1 MKTVKFRLK
10 IFFVT
15 RKDYDV
21 STNLVKDEVC
31 NGNNAELVDSFN
43 DSSECPCSLSAYD
56 VVVDV
61 LHDLV
66 SSISE

>member
-1 MKTVKFRLK
+1 M
-10 IFFVT
+10 
-15 RKDYDV
+15 
-21 STNLVKDEVC
+21 C

-66 SSISE
+66 SNISE